1 MHVPTL
7 KTKVSKKRSKRN
19 VDSHFEVSQVDDRV
33 ETFAKTLAAV
43 IENASAITNIFKGKY
58 ITS

>member
-7 KTKVSKKRSKRN
+7 KTKVFKKRSKRN

-33 ETFAKTLAAV
+33 ETFAKKLAAV
-43 IENASAITNIFKGKY
+43 IENVSAITNIFKGKY